1 MNILSLAKNKAA
13 QASAGVFAF
22 GVSGLASANVDT
34 TTIIAGLD
42 AAEASAHTVAGAVV
56 AIVAGLVVVGVI
68 IGIVRKV

>member
-22 GVSGLASANVDT
+22 GMSGLASASVDVT
-34 TTIIAGLD
+34 AVGTALT
-42 AAEASAHTVAGAVV
+42 AAESDAHTVAGTVI